1 MGTKLGERARRREH
15 GGGGFASVEL
25 LISLAILM
33 VAVLSAFGSQ
43 LATLRLVDT
52 SRQTQ
57 IALDDLRACMERIL
71 SLPAADLPIPGSD
84 YEHGR
89 PIAAFVDLHLD
100 DERLVATY
108 PGWTAGSE
116 VLDPQPVVLTLTW
129 SDELGRERSLALRS
143 LVAR

>member
-1 MGTKLGERARRREH
+1 MGTKLGERARRRGYER
-15 GGGGFASVEL
+15 GGFASVEL
-25 LISLAILM
+25 LISLAILV

-71 SLPAADLPIPGSD
+71 SLPAADLPIAGSD
-84 YEHGR
+84 YEHGQ
-89 PIAAFVDLHLD
+89 AVEAFTDLHLD
-100 DERLVATY
+100 EERMVATY
-108 PGWTAGSE
+108 PGWTPGAE

-129 SDELGRERSLALRS
+129 SDEMGRERSLALRS

>member
-1 MGTKLGERARRREH
+1 MAGRRDSRRVLPLLRSLGHPVLVKNA
-15 GGGGFASVEL
+15 
-25 LISLAILM
+25 
-33 VAVLSAFGSQ
+33 VANHPEAGKV
-43 LATLRLVDT
+43 
-52 SRQTQ
+52 
-57 IALDDLRACMERIL
+57 
-71 SLPAADLPIPGSD
+71 P
-84 YEHGR
+84 
-89 PIAAFVDLHLD
+89 